1 MWRGRRLD
9 DWWRLSLM
17 LMCVI
22 QAAEDYCGTIIKRSV
37 LTASIIFQ
45 GPQGEPGPPGQ
56 QGIPGTQVTEP
67 IKHPRHPWQQRSLR
81 LYCIFYQ
88 LLIDSW
94 CAEWKAQLNA
104 AASHDGSDDAGCDLI
119 GCGLSAVMIR
129 CVMMLGVISLG
140 VVFAVMIRC
149 VMISGRLRSTLPPFL
164 HLSWEILSTLNNCPH

>member
-1 MWRGRRLD
+1 
-9 DWWRLSLM
+9 M

-22 QAAEDYCGTIIKRSV
+22 QAAEDYCGTIIKRLV

-67 IKHPRHPWQQRSLR
+67 IKYPWHPWQERRLR

-94 CAEWKAQLNA
+94 RAEWNAQLNTA
-104 AASHDGSDDAGCDLI
+104 GSHAGCDDVGCDDAGCDLV
-119 GCGLSAVMIR
+119 GCGLFAVMIQCVMMLGVIWLGVVFFAVMIR
-129 CVMMLGVISLG
+129 CVMMAGVYY
-140 VVFAVMIRC
+140 
-149 VMISGRLRSTLPPFL
+149 PPFL
-164 HLSWEILSTLNNCPH
+164 FSSTSGEILSTLIYCPH